1 MWTTVLKLDSFKNK
15 EAYMLALAADNS
27 TFISDK
33 IKDAIKN
40 DNRKNVKNINAW
52 NKQLVNTNLE
62 RLERKYPNIPD
73 LKEIKERALK
83 LRDSLE
89 SLNARDYTVISISE
103 EIKGLL
109 DDNKFK
115 EIDELLI
122 KKMHKRKS
130 SHSIK
135 IKNTVKPQIG
145 LIENLLKSA
154 IKQNID
160 ALDMYYY
167 DASDV
172 EYDISNL
179 TDVSDLEQHE
189 PYIVLTK
196 DTMTFA
202 DRIPPHIKSVV
213 KEHLKKHTKDTK
225 LKIGISGKFKPS
237 ILVTHL
243 GPNILK
249 ETPKEIGTEYKA
261 TITEPRQVLDYLE
274 ILGKIGKIT
283 ALLPGPREEATKRYN
298 TIFANQGRSAIYIY
312 PALRVILSE
321 PALELDQI
329 SMNIDSHRKIR
340 AVKFKTKTL
349 LMDNWF
355 RPRENIDNETVVID
369 ENEIIPDIID
379 AIDSDL
385 VVDWNKN
392 YSKFNDLRNLYKLPA
407 SKRNRVL
414 HSDFKGTEELYGPK
428 TIKLHNDFMDLVS
441 ESMVNFFS
449 EENYKILLQL
459 EDDIKTYGIDA
470 PKELADHF
478 GLSDTVSEE
487 VINLLHDILDNGV
500 FDIGV
505 KNLFTDRTVTDAG
518 IMSRSGRRIDSK
530 LYTAVKANAK
540 RALDLKEGEEKVL
553 NELVKDLDLL
563 YDFIRKHFDTAPKD
577 VYEFEEALQ
586 DLQEGQLDVDDFS
599 PTQTTLSDILEMMAQ
614 ISWLLGDGKVMI
626 NKKKLSDAIDKG
638 DKKGIQKYI
647 QEYKSDY
654 TEVQELMVSATLEAI
669 ERIGKSP
676 EHYNK
681 MVKDKTTK
689 NLISMLKNAKLI
701 REI

>member
-1 MWTTVLKLDSFKNK
+1 
-15 EAYMLALAADNS
+15 MLALAADNS

-52 NKQLVNTNLE
+52 NKQLVNTDLE
-62 RLERKYPNIPD
+62 RLERKYPKIPD
-73 LKEIKERALK
+73 VKAIKERAFKLK
-83 LRDSLE
+83 DLLE
-89 SLNARDYTVISISE
+89 SLSARDYNVISISDK
-103 EIKGLL
+103 IKELL
-109 DDNKFK
+109 NDNKFK

-122 KKMHKRKS
+122 KETGNRYTRRQR
-130 SHSIK
+130 K

-145 LIENLLKSA
+145 LIANLLKRA

-167 DASDV
+167 DASLVSIDT
-172 EYDISNL
+172 SNL

-189 PYIVLTK
+189 PYIVLT
-196 DTMTFA
+196 TNEITFA

-213 KEHLKKHTKDTK
+213 QEHLKKHTKDTK
-225 LKIGISGKFKPS
+225 LKVGMPYQFKPS

-274 ILGKIGKIT
+274 ILGKTGKIM

-298 TIFANQGRSAIYIY
+298 TIFANQGRNAIYIY

-321 PALELDQI
+321 PALDLDQI
-329 SMNIDSHRKIR
+329 SMTLDSHRDIR
-340 AVKFKTKTL
+340 ALKFKTKTL

-379 AIDSDL
+379 VIDSDL
-385 VVDWNKN
+385 EDDWNKN
-392 YSKFNDLRNLYKLPA
+392 YSKYTKLRNLYKLPA

-414 HSDFKGTEELYGPK
+414 HSDFKGTEDLYGPE
-428 TIKLHNDFMDLVS
+428 TIELHNEFMELVS
-441 ESMVNFFS
+441 GSMKNFFS

-478 GLSDTVSEE
+478 GLSDTTSEE
-487 VINLLHDILDNGV
+487 VINLLQDILNNEV

-505 KNLFTDRTVTDAG
+505 KNLFTDIEHRGDAG
-518 IMSRSGRRIDSK
+518 IMSRSGRKIDSK

-540 RALDLKEGEEKVL
+540 RALDLKEGEEKEL

-563 YDFIRKHFDTAPKD
+563 YDFIRKHFKTAPKQK
-577 VYEFEEALQ
+577 YKFEEALQ

-626 NKKKLSDAIDKG
+626 NKKKLSDAVDKG
-638 DKKGIQKYI
+638 DKKAIERYI

-654 TEVQELMVSATLEAI
+654 TEVRELMVSATLEAI

-681 MVKDKTTK
+681 MVRDKTTK
-689 NLISMLKNAKLI
+689 NLISMLENAKLI